1 VLHQIVSKPLIS
13 FIIPA
18 FNEAKLL
25 PETLAGIRC
34 AADVLTVRNVA
45 WEIVVCDNNST
56 DDTARIAEQHGA
68 RVVFEKVNQISRAR
82 NTGASIAAG
91 DWFVFIDADSVPPGG
106 LLEEMCDAMDSGRIV
121 GGGAIMTMDAELHW
135 FWMLWLRMWNRTSQ
149 LMKWAA
155 GSFVYAR
162 ADAFKAVG
170 GFPLDCYTGE
180 ELVLSQKLKRWGRS
194 RQLTFRILTRHP
206 LKTSAR
212 KINLYSK
219 TELLKTLFFS
229 IFLYPFVRKRRGFWF
244 MWYDGRR

>member
-1 VLHQIVSKPLIS
+1 MSELSIS

-25 PETLAGIRC
+25 PDTLAGIRD
-34 AADVLTVRNVA
+34 AAAVLTARKLT
-45 WEIVVCDNNST
+45 WEMVVCDNNST
-56 DDTARIAEQHGA
+56 DDTAQIAEKHGA

-82 NTGASIAAG
+82 NAGASIASG
-91 DWFVFIDADSVPPGG
+91 DWFVFIDADSIPPSG
-106 LLEEMCDAMDSGRIV
+106 LLEEMCDAMVSGQVI
-121 GGGAIMTMDAELHW
+121 GGGAIMTMDAKLHW
-135 FWMLWLRMWNRTSQ
+135 FWMIWLRMWNLTSQ
-149 LMKWAA
+149 LMSWAA

-170 GFPLDCYTGE
+170 GFPLDCFTGE
-180 ELVLSQKLKRWGRS
+180 ELVLSQKLKRWGRQHH
-194 RQLTFRILTRHP
+194 RKFRILTRHP

-219 TELLKTLFFS
+219 TELLKTLLFS

>member
-25 PETLAGIRC
+25 PETLAGIRR

-106 LLEEMCDAMDSGRIV
+106 LL
-121 GGGAIMTMDAELHW
+121 
-135 FWMLWLRMWNRTSQ
+135 
-149 LMKWAA
+149 
-155 GSFVYAR
+155 
-162 ADAFKAVG
+162 
-170 GFPLDCYTGE
+170 
-180 ELVLSQKLKRWGRS
+180 
-194 RQLTFRILTRHP
+194 
-206 LKTSAR
+206 
-212 KINLYSK
+212 
-219 TELLKTLFFS
+219 
-229 IFLYPFVRKRRGFWF
+229 
-244 MWYDGRR
+244 